1 MHGVDPGPDNVF
13 EVVRAGY
20 TEVTGGNQVAVMPT
34 NVVQYRKD
42 GSDDEVTTRPED
54 EFLAN
59 FSPLGTEFT
68 DLGKMTVT
76 ASRSGDG
83 FPWWLLAALGAVL
96 LLS

>member
-20 TEVTGGNQVAVMPT
+20 WEVSGGTRLAVIPT
-34 NVVQYRKD
+34 NVVQYRKA

-76 ASRSGDG
+76 AKRTKDG
-83 FPWWLLAALGAVL
+83 FPWLLAALGAAL

>member
-1 MHGVDPGPDNVF
+1 MRGVDPGPDNVF

-20 TEVTGGNQVAVMPT
+20 PEVSGGTRIAVMPT
-34 NVVQYRKD
+34 NMVQYRKA
-42 GSDDEVTTRPED
+42 GSDDEVTTRSED

-59 FSPLGTEFT
+59 FSPLGTGFT

-76 ASRSGDG
+76 AKRTEDG
-83 FPWWLLAALGAVL
+83 FPWLLVALGIA

>member
-1 MHGVDPGPDNVF
+1 MHGVDPGPENVF

-20 TEVTGGNQVAVMPT
+20 VEVTGGTRAAVMPT
-34 NVVQYRKD
+34 NVVEYRKA

-76 ASRSGDG
+76 AKRTKDG
-83 FPWWLLAALGAVL
+83 FPWLLAALGAVL